1 MNKAQVDEWR
11 GGVESRLEELTV
23 MSAKQNSDIE
33 YIKEATSEIK
43 DLLKDQNGRVR
54 TNESAIAKIQGVGS
68 IVAVIFSAM
77 IGFLLKKG

>member
-1 MNKAQVDEWR
+1 MDEWR